1 MLKVQRDMNHIID
14 IQLIIFWKFLGGQD
28 KISRT
33 QTIFLVKWEIVTL
46 TTMLLQGKF
55 NVGT

>member
-1 MLKVQRDMNHIID
+1 MLKVQRDMHHIID
-14 IQLIIFWKFLGGQD
+14 IQLIIFWEFLGCQD
-28 KISRT
+28 KISRP

-46 TTMLLQGKF
+46 TTMLLQRKF